1 MGPVSLKKKKNPGN
15 QLTSTEGRPC
25 IMDYIP
31 PNPAPNSYTKDLT
44 TNVTVFGNKVCK
56 EVIKV
61 KEIMS
66 GGGVAKSIGLV
77 LL

>member
-1 MGPVSLKKKKNPGN
+1 
-15 QLTSTEGRPC
+15 
-25 IMDYIP
+25 MDYIP